1 MNGQSVKCGRN
12 IAGQVQMIRAAVERE
27 KEWGL
32 DGNSMLTAD
41 GCRLK
46 PAVKYFT
53 AKGEKFEKTC

>member
-1 MNGQSVKCGRN
+1 
-12 IAGQVQMIRAAVERE
+12 MIRAAVERE